1 MTDTNTDPAPDPA
14 ELQAQL
20 DAVTAERDE
29 LAAAA
34 ETAAPAQV
42 EAAKGKTANGTVI
55 HGPADAV
62 KKTAAAGK
70 RRTKQ

>member
-1 MTDTNTDPAPDPA
+1 MTDTNTNDTPTA
-14 ELQAQL
+14 EELLAEL
-20 DAVTAERDE
+20 DAVKAERDE

-34 ETAAPAQV
+34 DNAPAPAV

-55 HGPADAV
+55 HGPAEAV

-70 RRTKQ
+70 RRK

>member
-1 MTDTNTDPAPDPA
+1 MTDTTTNAPTTQED
-14 ELQAQL
+14 LQAQL

-34 ETAAPAQV
+34 NNAPTPQV
-42 EAAKGKTANGTVI
+42 EAEKGKTANGTVI

-70 RRTKQ
+70 RRGK